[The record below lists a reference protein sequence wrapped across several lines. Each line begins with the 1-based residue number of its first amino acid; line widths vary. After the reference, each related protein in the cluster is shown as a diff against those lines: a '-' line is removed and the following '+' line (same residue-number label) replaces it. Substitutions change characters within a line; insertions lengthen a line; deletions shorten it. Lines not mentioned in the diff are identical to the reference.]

1 MTGTGDRARVRRLK
15 YWIAGLTFLPGGA
28 LFAAGY
34 FRAASGY
41 IIGGVIVLLNLLGTE
56 RSVLSF
62 VEGRGKGRIFVF
74 ALYMIKLA
82 LTAVLIAAVLK
93 TEVVSPLAMLLGIT
107 TLLAALLFDF
117 LFFPRNIGEG
127 EEP

>member
-1 MTGTGDRARVRRLK
+1 MTGATDLAKVRRLK
-15 YWIAGLTFLPGGA
+15 YWIAGLTFFPGGA

-34 FRAASGY
+34 SRAASGY
-41 IIGGVIVLLNLLGTE
+41 IIGGAIVLLNLLGTE

-62 VEGRGKGRIFVF
+62 VEGRGKGRVFVF

-82 LTAVLIAAVLK
+82 LTAALIAAALITK
-93 TEVVSPLAMLLGIT
+93 VVSPLAMILGIT
-107 TLLAALLFDF
+107 TFLAALLFDF
-117 LFFPRNIGEG
+117 LFFPRNIGER

>member
-1 MTGTGDRARVRRLK
+1 MTGTGDRARVQRLK